1 MTRPFTLGA
10 RAARLG
16 RAAAGQREPSALS
29 TRDLVHIALFAAI
42 VAALGLLPPLTLGFI
57 PVPITAQTLGVMLAG
72 AVLGSSRGGL
82 AVLVFVL
89 LVAIGLPVL
98 AGGRGG
104 LGIFFGPSGGFVL
117 AFPIGAFAIGWLIE
131 RFWDRLGFFTAL
143 ASILAGGIGVVYAIG
158 VPWLALAANL
168 TLVQAMTG
176 AAAFLPGDCIKAS
189 IAALICITIKRA
201 YPVIRP
207 GHAGHG

>member
-1 MTRPFTLGA
+1 M
-10 RAARLG
+10 
-16 RAAAGQREPSALS
+16 S
-29 TRDLVHIALFAAI
+29 TRDLVHVALFAAI
-42 VAALGLLPPLTLGFI
+42 VAALGLIPPLTVGFI
-57 PVPITAQTLGVMLAG
+57 PVPITAQSLGVMLSG
-72 AVLGSSRGGL
+72 AILGAKRGGL

-117 AFPIGAFAIGWLIE
+117 AFPIAAFTIGWLIE
-131 RFWDRLGFFTAL
+131 RRWDRLGFVTAL
-143 ASILAGGIGVVYAIG
+143 ASILAGGVGIIYAIG
-158 VPWLALAANL
+158 VPWLAVAANL
-168 TLVQAMTG
+168 SLVQAITG
-176 AAAFLPGDCIKAS
+176 SAAFLPGDAIKAAV
-189 IAALICITIKRA
+189 AAMICVTIKRA

>member
-1 MTRPFTLGA
+1 M
-10 RAARLG
+10 
-16 RAAAGQREPSALS
+16 S
-29 TRDLVHIALFAAI
+29 TRDLVHVALFAAI
-42 VAALGLLPPLTLGFI
+42 VAALGLIPPLTVGFI
-57 PVPITAQTLGVMLAG
+57 PVPITAQSLGVMLSG
-72 AVLGSSRGGL
+72 AILGAKRGGL

-117 AFPIGAFAIGWLIE
+117 AFPIAAFTIGWLIE
-131 RFWDRLGFFTAL
+131 RLWDRLGFVTAL
-143 ASILAGGIGVVYAIG
+143 ASILAGGVGIIYAIG
-158 VPWLALAANL
+158 VPWLAVAANL
-168 TLVQAMTG
+168 SLVQAITG
-176 AAAFLPGDCIKAS
+176 SAAFLPGDGIKAAV
-189 IAALICITIKRA
+189 AAMICVTIKRA

>member
-16 RAAAGQREPSALS
+16 HAAAGQREPSALS

>member
-1 MTRPFTLGA
+1 M
-10 RAARLG
+10 
-16 RAAAGQREPSALS
+16 S

-42 VAALGLLPPLTLGFI
+42 VAALGLIPPLTIGFI
-57 PVPITAQTLGVMLAG
+57 PVPITAQSLGVMLAG
-72 AVLGSSRGGL
+72 AILGAKRGGL

-117 AFPIGAFAIGWLIE
+117 AFPIAAFAIGWLIE
-131 RFWDRLGFFTAL
+131 RTWNRLGFFTAF
-143 ASILAGGIGVVYAIG
+143 ASILAGGIGVIYVIG
-158 VPWLALAANL
+158 VPWLAAAADL
-168 TLVQAMTG
+168 TLVQAITG
-176 AAAFLPGDCIKAS
+176 SAAFLPGDCIKAA
-189 IAALICITIKRA
+189 IAAMICVTIKRA